1 MKAFKKL
8 KELIR
13 LIFDTFKDYL
23 KALPWWGRV
32 LFVIIFLLLDIIIPV
47 VILTPVTAKVTNWHL
62 KKIQNKRNEEKDHD
76 ER

>member
-1 MKAFKKL
+1 MKALKKL

-32 LFVIIFLLLDIIIPV
+32 LFIIIFLLLDIVIPV

-62 KKIQNKRNEEKDHD
+62 KKMNEKKDKEEK
-76 ER
+76 

>member
-1 MKAFKKL
+1 MKALNKL

-32 LFVIIFLLLDIIIPV
+32 LFIIIFLLLDIVIPV

-62 KKIQNKRNEEKDHD
+62 KKMNEKKDKEEK
-76 ER
+76 